1 MLLNNYQAN
10 ILGIIQKYVD
20 EGWILSFSFSVDTR
34 SNYIGF
40 IQGKLEFEEGSSL
53 FFKEYVDLQEFIEKV
68 SYSFHYQ
75 DRENNLIFRYDNAKH
90 KPDLGYTDHKHI
102 KNQVISSQIPDIE
115 QVILE
120 IISNYLNKRENI
132 ESTLENS

>member
-40 IQGKLEFEEGSSL
+40 IQGKLEFEQDSSL
-53 FFKEYVDLQEFIEKV
+53 FKKEYVDLLESIEKL

-75 DRENNLIFRYDNAKH
+75 DRENNLRFRYDNAKH

-102 KNQVISSQIPDIE
+102 KNKIIPSQIPDLE

-120 IISNYLNKRENI
+120 IITDYLNKREN
-132 ESTLENS
+132 

>member
-10 ILGIIQKYVD
+10 IIAIIQKYVND
-20 EGWILSFSFSVDTR
+20 GWILSFNFTVDAR
-34 SNYIGF
+34 SDYVGF
-40 IQGKLEFEEGSSL
+40 LQGSLEFRQGDRL
-53 FFKEYVDLQEFIEKV
+53 FFKEYVDLQESIEKL

-102 KNQVISSQIPDIE
+102 QDKIIQSQFPDIE

-120 IISNYLNKRENI
+120 IINYYLSNLRE
-132 ESTLENS
+132 

>member
-10 ILGIIQKYVD
+10 IVTVIQKYVN
-20 EGWILSFSFSVDTR
+20 EGWILSFSFSVDSR
-34 SNYIGF
+34 SNYVGF
-40 IQGKLEFEEGSSL
+40 IQGNLEFLQGSHL
-53 FFKEYVDLQEFIEKV
+53 FFKEYIDLQESIEKL

-75 DRENNLIFRYDNAKH
+75 DHENNLIFRCDNAKH

-102 KNQVISSQIPDIE
+102 KGKIIQSKIPDIE

-120 IISNYLNKRENI
+120 IISEYLNNTK
-132 ESTLENS
+132 

>member
-10 ILGIIQKYVD
+10 IISIIQKYVHD
-20 EGWILSFSFSVDTR
+20 GWILSFNFSVDSR

-40 IQGKLEFEEGSSL
+40 IQGNLEFIQGNCL
-53 FFKEYVDLQEFIEKV
+53 LFKEYVDLQESVEKL

-75 DRENNLIFRYDNAKH
+75 DSENKLIFRYDNAKH
-90 KPDLGYTDHKHI
+90 KPDLGYTNHKHI
-102 KNQVISSQIPDIE
+102 ENKIIPSQIPDIE

-120 IISNYLNKRENI
+120 IISDYLSNTKG
-132 ESTLENS
+132 